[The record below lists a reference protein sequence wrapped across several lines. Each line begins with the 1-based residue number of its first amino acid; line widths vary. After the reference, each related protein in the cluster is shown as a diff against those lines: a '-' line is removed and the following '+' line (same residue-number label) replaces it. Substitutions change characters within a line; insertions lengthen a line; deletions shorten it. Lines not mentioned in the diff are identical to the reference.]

1 MTIESE
7 RMKIE
12 LVSNYVTTSYLNM
25 AIFLI
30 TSLVVVFAVLL
41 AALLAH
47 QIDLAQTAYIGVPIE
62 LIVIYEIIKQNQRFE
77 RRLEY
82 LDTLI
87 NNTESNPLVPLGSVK
102 DIITKLRTK

>member
-87 NNTESNPLVPLGSVK
+87 NNTESKPPVPLGSV
-102 DIITKLRTK
+102 